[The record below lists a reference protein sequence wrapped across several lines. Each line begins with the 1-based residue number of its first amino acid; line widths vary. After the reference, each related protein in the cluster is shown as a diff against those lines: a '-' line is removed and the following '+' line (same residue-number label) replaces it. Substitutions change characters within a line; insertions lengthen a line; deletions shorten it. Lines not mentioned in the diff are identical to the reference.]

1 MRFSNMMFPYVC
13 SSSDGPVV
21 RQGFLVGMTMLNA
34 VALPANG
41 FTYGLVT
48 PALAYTMASLGSA
61 VGLRCAMRA
70 PGSQQREQGGWL
82 LLGAVAVGIG
92 IFTMHFVAMVGFS
105 VGDAPIE
112 YDMLTTYGTLVLA
125 VLVSAAALFLV
136 GYRRNLA
143 TAFGG
148 GVILGLG
155 VAATH
160 YLGMMGMH
168 VGGAVRYDTRIVGV
182 SVGVAV
188 VVTTIAMWCATKA
201 KHLGASLGAALIM
214 GLAFTGMH
222 YTGMGAMT
230 VRLYSDVGRAGT
242 SSALG
247 TLTPVLI
254 GPVLLLLLIT
264 LFVSLDPMMERDGR
278 RKWGSR
284 PGEGT
289 GEKLEWTPFERQ

>member
-1 MRFSNMMFPYVC
+1 
-13 SSSDGPVV
+13 
-21 RQGFLVGMTMLNA
+21 MTMLSA
-34 VALPANG
+34 VPLPANG

-61 VGLRCAMRA
+61 VGIRCAMRA
-70 PGSQQREQGGWL
+70 PDSRQRDQKGWL
-82 LLGAVAVGIG
+82 LLGSIAIGIG
-92 IFTMHFVAMVGFS
+92 IFTMHFVAMLGFS
-105 VGDAPIE
+105 VGKAAIE
-112 YDMLTTYGTLVLA
+112 YDMLMTYGSLLVA
-125 VLVSAAALFLV
+125 VLVAMAALFLV
-136 GYRRNLA
+136 GRWRNWA
-143 TAFGG
+143 TVIGSG
-148 GVILGLG
+148 LILGVG

-168 VGGAVRYDTRIVGV
+168 VQGAVRYDTRIVGI
-182 SVGVAV
+182 SVALV
-188 VVTTIAMWCATKA
+188 VIVTTSAMWCATKA
-201 KHLGASLGAALIM
+201 KHLSTSLGAALIM

-222 YTGMGAMT
+222 YTGMAAMT
-230 VRLYSDVGRAGT
+230 VRLYSDAG
-242 SSALG
+242 SAGAPSPLG
-247 TLTPVLI
+247 TLTPMLI